1 MGTAVSAAASP
12 GLRPGF
18 FLAPGMRVGL
28 YGGSF
33 DPAHEGHL
41 HVAETARRRL
51 GLDQVLWLVAP
62 QNPLKTHRASAAL
75 AKRVAGVR
83 HLARRPSMRVTD
95 IEARLGLVYTIDTV
109 RWFKRRFAG
118 VRFVW
123 IMGADSLAGF
133 HRWKGWAE
141 LMREA
146 PIAVVSRPGIALRS
160 RLSPAARRFAFARR
174 SALTARARAPA
185 WVYLTGPF
193 HHVSSTALRGDRATR
208 PN

>member
-1 MGTAVSAAASP
+1 MRGGASP

-33 DPAHEGHL
+33 DPAHEGHA

-62 QNPLKTHRASAAL
+62 QNPLKTHAVSAPL
-75 AKRVAGVR
+75 AKRLAG
-83 HLARRPSMRVTD
+83 ARRLTRGPSMRATD
-95 IEARLGLVYTIDTV
+95 IEARLGLTYTIDTV
-109 RWFKRRFAG
+109 RWFKRRFPG

-133 HRWKGWAE
+133 HRWKGWAD
-141 LMREA
+141 LMREV
-146 PIAVVSRPGIALRS
+146 PVVVVSRPTIAVRS
-160 RLSPAARRFAFARR
+160 RFSPTVRRFAFARR
-174 SALTARARAPA
+174 RALASARPPA
-185 WVYLTGPF
+185 WTYLAAPF
-193 HHVSSTALRGDRATR
+193 HAASSTALRNS
-208 PN
+208 P